1 MTCFCRRYLGSNNFD
16 SDDGHRP
23 TIPSTVQHSVRAAR
37 RAHPCDLPVCLGAK
51 AFCVS
56 QEGKT
61 MSQGALVK
69 ALAEKL
75 QTTLGQSQEFLN
87 ALATIATREVKNRGF
102 VNIPGLCMIKRSVKA
117 DALKGRRVP
126 GKTRRVQ
133 MRVRALPAAALKKA
147 MKRRS
152 GAQETHEKVL
162 KKCHQAQTCFTY
174 GKEEDVTSNVC
185 QLDTTPI
192 TFQQRYVWEKCLSAL
207 PGTEEALPPEIQ
219 KQWAVAITK
228 GPTAKHAVVNA
239 YVPKDCSYKFKM
251 AFTISQ
257 IENFKNLSGYH
268 NCKETMQSVS

>member
-23 TIPSTVQHSVRAAR
+23 TLPSTVQHSVRAAR
-37 RAHPCDLPVCLGAK
+37 PAHPCDLPVCLGAK

-87 ALATIATREVKNRGF
+87 ALATIATRELKHRGF

-133 MRVRALPAAALKKA
+133 MRVRVLPAAALKKA

-162 KKCHQAQTCFTY
+162 KKCHQSQTCFTY

-207 PGTEEALPPEIQ
+207 PGTEKSP
-219 KQWAVAITK
+219 
-228 GPTAKHAVVNA
+228 
-239 YVPKDCSYKFKM
+239 S
-251 AFTISQ
+251 S
-257 IENFKNLSGYH
+257 
-268 NCKETMQSVS
+268 

>member
-1 MTCFCRRYLGSNNFD
+1 MT
-16 SDDGHRP
+16 
-23 TIPSTVQHSVRAAR
+23 
-37 RAHPCDLPVCLGAK
+37 
-51 AFCVS
+51 
-56 QEGKT
+56 
-61 MSQGALVK
+61 QGALVK
-69 ALAEKL
+69 ALAQQL
-75 QTTLGQSQEFLN
+75 QTTPGQSKEFLN

-133 MRVRALPAAALKKA
+133 MRVRVLPAAALKKA

-162 KKCHQAQTCFTY
+162 KNRHQAQTCFTY

-192 TFQQRYVWEKCLSAL
+192 TFQQRYVWEKCLSAV

-251 AFTISQ
+251 TFTISQ
-257 IENFKNLSGYH
+257 IEKFKKLFDYH
-268 NCKETMQSVS
+268 NRKETMQIVS

>member
-1 MTCFCRRYLGSNNFD
+1 MTCFCRRYFGSNNFD

-37 RAHPCDLPVCLGAK
+37 SAHPCDLPLCLGAK

-117 DALKGRRVP
+117 DGLKGRRVP

-133 MRVRALPAAALKKA
+133 MRVRVLPAAALKKA

-162 KKCHQAQTCFTY
+162 KNHHQAQTCFTY

-192 TFQQRYVWEKCLSAL
+192 TFQQRYVWEKCLSAV

-228 GPTAKHAVVNA
+228 GPKAKHAVVNA

-251 AFTISQ
+251 TFTISQ
-257 IENFKNLSGYH
+257 IENFKNLFDYH
-268 NCKETMQSVS
+268 NRKETMQSVL

>member
-1 MTCFCRRYLGSNNFD
+1 
-16 SDDGHRP
+16 
-23 TIPSTVQHSVRAAR
+23 
-37 RAHPCDLPVCLGAK
+37 
-51 AFCVS
+51 
-56 QEGKT
+56 
-61 MSQGALVK
+61 
-69 ALAEKL
+69 
-75 QTTLGQSQEFLN
+75 
-87 ALATIATREVKNRGF
+87 
-102 VNIPGLCMIKRSVKA
+102 MIKRSVKA

-133 MRVRALPAAALKKA
+133 MRVRVLPAAALKKA

-192 TFQQRYVWEKCLSAL
+192 TFQQRYVWEKCLSAV

-251 AFTISQ
+251 TFTISQ
-257 IENFKNLSGYH
+257 IEKFKNLFDYH
-268 NCKETMQSVS
+268 NRKERMQSVL

>member
-1 MTCFCRRYLGSNNFD
+1 
-16 SDDGHRP
+16 
-23 TIPSTVQHSVRAAR
+23 
-37 RAHPCDLPVCLGAK
+37 
-51 AFCVS
+51 
-56 QEGKT
+56 

-87 ALATIATREVKNRGF
+87 ALASIATREVKNRGF

-117 DALKGRRVP
+117 DGLKGRSVP

-133 MRVRALPAAALKKA
+133 MRVRFLPAAALKKA

-152 GAQETHEKVL
+152 GAQETH
-162 KKCHQAQTCFTY
+162 

-228 GPTAKHAVVNA
+228 GPKAKHAVVNA
-239 YVPKDCSYKFKM
+239 YVPKDCSYKLKM

-257 IENFKNLSGYH
+257 IEKFKNLFDYH
-268 NCKETMQSVS
+268 NRKETMQSVS

>member
-1 MTCFCRRYLGSNNFD
+1 
-16 SDDGHRP
+16 
-23 TIPSTVQHSVRAAR
+23 
-37 RAHPCDLPVCLGAK
+37 
-51 AFCVS
+51 
-56 QEGKT
+56 

-162 KKCHQAQTCFTY
+162 KNA
-174 GKEEDVTSNVC
+174 
-185 QLDTTPI
+185 
-192 TFQQRYVWEKCLSAL
+192 
-207 PGTEEALPPEIQ
+207 
-219 KQWAVAITK
+219 TK
-228 GPTAKHAVVNA
+228 HKHASLMVKKKMLLVMFANLTPRRLHSNSAMSGKNA
-239 YVPKDCSYKFKM
+239 LVQCQARKKPFLLKSKNNGLLLLPKAQKPSM
-251 AFTISQ
+251 
-257 IENFKNLSGYH
+257 LL
-268 NCKETMQSVS
+268 

>member
-1 MTCFCRRYLGSNNFD
+1 MACFCRRYFGSNNFD

-87 ALATIATREVKNRGF
+87 ALATIATRELKNRGF

-133 MRVRALPAAALKKA
+133 MRVRVLPAAALKKA

-162 KKCHQAQTCFTY
+162 KNA
-174 GKEEDVTSNVC
+174 
-185 QLDTTPI
+185 
-192 TFQQRYVWEKCLSAL
+192 
-207 PGTEEALPPEIQ
+207 
-219 KQWAVAITK
+219 TK
-228 GPTAKHAVVNA
+228 HKHASLMVKKKMLLVMFANLTPRRLHSNSAMSGKNA
-239 YVPKDCSYKFKM
+239 LVQCQARKKPFLLKSKNNGLLLLPKAQKPSM
-251 AFTISQ
+251 
-257 IENFKNLSGYH
+257 LL
-268 NCKETMQSVS
+268 

>member
-1 MTCFCRRYLGSNNFD
+1 
-16 SDDGHRP
+16 
-23 TIPSTVQHSVRAAR
+23 
-37 RAHPCDLPVCLGAK
+37 
-51 AFCVS
+51 
-56 QEGKT
+56 
-61 MSQGALVK
+61 
-69 ALAEKL
+69 
-75 QTTLGQSQEFLN
+75 
-87 ALATIATREVKNRGF
+87 
-102 VNIPGLCMIKRSVKA
+102 MIKRSVKA

-152 GAQETHEKVL
+152 GAQETHEKVF

-192 TFQQRYVWEKCLSAL
+192 TFQQRYVWEKCLSAV

-228 GPTAKHAVVNA
+228 GPKAKHAVVNA
-239 YVPKDCSYKFKM
+239 YVPKDCTYKFKM
-251 AFTISQ
+251 TFTISQ
-257 IENFKNLSGYH
+257 IENFKNLFDYH
-268 NCKETMQSVS
+268 NRRERMQSVL